1 MLSRVIE
8 AILQE
13 KGRVIVPDLG
23 MFVKRPDGRVLFSE
37 LMREDDGAMRSA
49 LAAGRG
55 ETEAQQL
62 IEEFVAGVNKTLNRG
77 LSYRLEGFGVLS
89 LDDRG
94 GIVFHSKAAT
104 EPAPEPKS
112 EPAPEPE
119 LQPVQEPQPAPQ
131 PELQP
136 VQEPEPAPQPVPAP
150 EPKPQPQ
157 PEQQPAPQPQP
168 APAPK
173 PAPAP
178 QPQPQPAPKTT
189 QLPKSE
195 PEPERVHRP
204 RHGARRKPRRKFDL
218 FLIVTICV
226 IAAAI
231 GVLFYGL
238 WIQSKNS
245 EPEMVPET
253 VIEQPQ
259 ETPAEEQNTAAENA
273 ENSSE
278 KSKSAKNETKSSETA
293 GTTTRPVDL
302 SKPSGKNTIKQ

>member
-104 EPAPEPKS
+104 EPAPK
-112 EPAPEPE
+112 PAPEPE
-119 LQPVQEPQPAPQ
+119 QQPVQEPQPAPQ

-150 EPKPQPQ
+150 APKPQPQ

-168 APAPK
+168 
-173 PAPAP
+173 
-178 QPQPQPAPKTT
+178 QLAPKTT
-189 QLPKSE
+189 QLPESE

-245 EPEMVPET
+245 EPEMVSDT

-259 ETPAEEQNTAAENA
+259 ETPAEEQNTAAESA
-273 ENSSE
+273 DNSSE
-278 KSKSAKNETKSSETA
+278 KSKSAKNETKNSETA

>member
-37 LMREDDGAMRSA
+37 LMREDDGVMRSA

-62 IEEFVAGVNKTLNRG
+62 IEEFVAGINKTLNRG

-104 EPAPEPKS
+104 EPAPEPKP

-119 LQPVQEPQPAPQ
+119 QQPVQEPQPAPQ

-157 PEQQPAPQPQP
+157 PEQQPEPKPQPK
-168 APAPK
+168 PAPK
-173 PAPAP
+173 PT
-178 QPQPQPAPKTT
+178 PKTT
-189 QLPKSE
+189 QLPESE
-195 PEPERVHRP
+195 PESERVHKP

-259 ETPAEEQNTAAENA
+259 ETSAEEQNTAAESA

-278 KSKSAKNETKSSETA
+278 KSKSAKNETKNSETA